1 MYERVTPRDWHDAKF
16 AQLDQRVV
24 LKRLWDLENQI
35 EQSSKQ
41 HYYVTIGRCKTRN
54 FVVNGEP
61 CTEYTE
67 VYEVAEG
74 VPSDVAIHFG
84 IYDTKEEAEA
94 RAAELNQ
101 RPHVYWGQG
110 GSLYGVSR

>member
-24 LKRLWDLENQI
+24 LKRLWDLENQLEKAI
-35 EQSSKQ
+35 KQ
-41 HYYVTIGRCKTRN
+41 HYYVTLGKCKTRN
-54 FVVNGEP
+54 FIVNGDP
-61 CTEYTE
+61 YTEYTE

-101 RPHVYWGQG
+101 CPHVYWEQG
-110 GSLYGVSR
+110 RSLYGVGL

>member
-24 LKRLWDLENQI
+24 LKRLWDLENQL
-35 EQSSKQ
+35 EKSTKQ

-74 VPSDVAIHFG
+74 APSDVAIYFG

-101 RPHVYWGQG
+101 RPHVYWGQNRN
-110 GSLYGVSR
+110 LYGVGL

>member
-24 LKRLWDLENQI
+24 LKRLWDLENQL
-35 EQSSKQ
+35 EKDTKQ
-41 HYYVTIGRCKTRN
+41 HYYVTLGRCKRRD
-54 FVVNGEP
+54 FVIDGQP

-74 VPSDVAIHFG
+74 VPSEVAIHFG

-101 RPHVYWGQG
+101 RPRVYWTQG
-110 GSLYGVSR
+110 RSLYGVSR